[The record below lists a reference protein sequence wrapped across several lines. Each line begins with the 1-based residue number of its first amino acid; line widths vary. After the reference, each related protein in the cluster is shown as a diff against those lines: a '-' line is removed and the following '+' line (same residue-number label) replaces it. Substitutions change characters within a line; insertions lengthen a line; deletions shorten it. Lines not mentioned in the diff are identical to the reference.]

1 MVGEESASHANR
13 RWAAVFSII
22 LCLGVAFAA
31 WFAARN
37 AEHKHIR
44 RMTELA
50 ARGIREDLAA
60 DTNSWVLDL
69 ARLANLWDSADGPSN
84 TDWKS
89 NAELYILHHPGCLAV
104 EWMQP
109 TYRERWLV
117 KAPGQADES
126 QSLSPMAGSLLQEA
140 SATRKPFLSGTFR
153 SSDGGVREAI
163 AVPVFRDQQVAGLV
177 VALIDVQ
184 RSLEAMLSDVLPLG
198 YSIAVRENGAE
209 IFRLKGNT
217 PQNEWRESD
226 PVVLPGVAWELSVWP
241 KPPVLS
247 EMTSRFPEAMLLAC
261 LLVGGLLTLAVHLVR
276 ESAAKSRHL
285 QQANQTLTAKV
296 EEVRRT
302 ETALRA
308 SQARLAAILE
318 NSADGVVCV
327 NQRLQIMLFNQAAEH
342 MFGYKEEEIV
352 GQSVD
357 ILVPERLRAVHRQ
370 HIARF
375 DASPQRALKMSD
387 RKPVLGLRKD
397 GTEFPMDAP
406 LTRIEI
412 DGEKVFTLTMR
423 DITER
428 LRAEEELLRSH
439 NELEA
444 RVRERTAEVR
454 ELSDRMAQLQEEDRR
469 RIARELHDGTTQ
481 MLIALN
487 VDLGM
492 LGASDP
498 ALQQKLVNPRALVKQ
513 CLDELRTVSYL
524 LHPPLLDEIG
534 LELALR
540 NYVKGVCTRS
550 DLDVMLR
557 LPPNLNQLPR
567 AVQVAIFRIVQEALA
582 NIHRHSDSRSASIV
596 LEREAEELRM
606 EIVDQGRGI
615 PPEVLQ
621 NIDGRAGIGIA
632 GMRERVRQLGGRFDI
647 ESSAGTTIR
656 VTLPTPAIDN
666 PPEPVKQKNPVKVG
680 RS

>member
-1 MVGEESASHANR
+1 MAGEESASHANR
-13 RWAAVFSII
+13 RWPAVSSVI
-22 LCLGVAFAA
+22 LCLGISFAA

-44 RMTELA
+44 RMTGLA
-50 ARGIREDLAA
+50 ARGIREDLGA
-60 DTNSWVLDL
+60 DTNLWVLDL
-69 ARLANLWDSADGPSN
+69 ARLATLWDSADGP
-84 TDWKS
+84 TQAEWKS

-109 TYRERWLV
+109 TYGERGLV
-117 KAPGQADES
+117 RAPGIS
-126 QSLSPMAGSLLQEA
+126 GQSLSLSQMRAHLLQEA
-140 SATRKPFLSGTFR
+140 SATSQPFLSGAVR
-153 SSDGGVREAI
+153 ASDGEEREVI
-163 AVPVFRDQQVAGLV
+163 AVPVIRDQQLEGLV
-177 VALIDVQ
+177 IALIDVR
-184 RSLEAMLSDVLPLG
+184 RSFETMMSDVLPLG
-198 YSIAVRENGAE
+198 YSIAVRESGTE
-209 IFRLKGNT
+209 IFRLKSNT
-217 PQNEWRESD
+217 PQNEWAESD
-226 PVVLPGVAWELSVWP
+226 QLSLPGVAWELSVWP
-241 KPPVLS
+241 KPAVLS
-247 EMTSRFPEAMLLAC
+247 EMTSRFPEAMLLASA
-261 LLVGGLLTLAVHLVR
+261 LVGGLLTLAVYLVR
-276 ESAAKSRHL
+276 ESAAKSGRL
-285 QQANQTLTAKV
+285 QQANQKLTATV

-327 NQRLQIMLFNQAAEH
+327 NQHLQITLFNQAAEN
-342 MFGYKEEEIV
+342 MFGYKEEEVV
-352 GQSVD
+352 GQHLD
-357 ILVPERLRAVHRQ
+357 ILVPERLRAIHHQ

-375 DASPQRALKMSD
+375 DASSQHALKMSN

-423 DITER
+423 DITGR
-428 LRAEEELLRSH
+428 LRAEEELLRSR
-439 NELEA
+439 NELEV
-444 RVRERTAEVR
+444 RVRERTAELQ
-454 ELSDRMAQLQEEDRR
+454 ELSNKMAELQDEDRR

-492 LGASDP
+492 IGASDA
-498 ALQQKLVNPRALVKQ
+498 ALQQKLTNPRVLVKQ

-550 DLDVMLR
+550 DLDVALQ

-567 AVQVAIFRIVQEALA
+567 GVQVAIFRIVQEALA
-582 NIHRHSDSRSASIV
+582 NIHRHSDSRSASI
-596 LEREAEELRM
+596 LLAQEADELRM
-606 EIVDQGRGI
+606 EIADQGRGI
-615 PPEVLQ
+615 PPEVLH
-621 NIDGRAGIGIA
+621 NTDGRAGIGIA
-632 GMRERVRQLGGRFDI
+632 SMRERVRQLGGRFDI
-647 ESSAGTTIR
+647 ECNAGTTIR
-656 VTLPTPAIDN
+656 VTLPTSNVDSLA
-666 PPEPVKQKNPVKVG
+666 ESAETQQSKVG